1 MNTRHP
7 RAALAGAALIALLLG
22 GPRANAQ
29 LAVFDPANYAQ
40 NVLTAARSLQQVTN
54 QITSLQNEAQML
66 LNQARN
72 LERLPYSSLQNIQ
85 QSISRTQ
92 QLLGQAQ
99 RIAYDV
105 QGIDQTFQRLYP
117 TGYTGANS
125 SQQLVGDAQERW
137 RNSLAGF
144 QDALK
149 IQAGVVQNL
158 DTTRTQI
165 DPLVS
170 SSQGA
175 VGALQ
180 ATQAGKQLLA
190 LQTKQLADVTALLA
204 AQGRAQSLEGARMA
218 ASQEQAREQLSRF
231 LSGGQGY
238 PAQAVQMFHQ

>member
-1 MNTRHP
+1 MKP
-7 RAALAGAALIALLLG
+7 RQSRSALAGAALIALVLG
-22 GPRANAQ
+22 APRAQAQ

-54 QITSLQNEAQML
+54 QITSLQNQAQML

-72 LERLPYSSLQNIQ
+72 LEGLPYSSLQSIQ
-85 QSISRTQ
+85 QSVSRTQ

-99 RIAYDV
+99 HIAYDV
-105 QGIDQTFQRLYP
+105 QNIDQTFQRLYP

-144 QDALK
+144 QDALRV
-149 IQAGVVQNL
+149 QAGVVQNL
-158 DTTRTQI
+158 DATRGQI

-180 ATQAGKQLLA
+180 ATQAGNQLLA
-190 LQTKQLADVTALLA
+190 LQTKQLADVMALLA
-204 AQGRAQSLEGARMA
+204 AQGRAQSLEGARTA

-238 PAQAVQMFHQ
+238 RTQTVQMFHQ